1 MIDLDQKTDEEK
13 SAYFRQKDDETARYF
28 KSVDFDKIDER
39 VKVISEA
46 FDAKKERLQ
55 SCAEKTRFEEAWEE
69 FMAEC
74 AKTKTCGI
82 SFSNQ
87 ISAFEKSTGF
97 SFIFIFFCSQWLC
110 NRPKRIA
117 AVRSAIQPKND
128 EKIETLSLSE
138 MMAP

>member
-1 MIDLDQKTDEEK
+1 MNNLDQKTDEEK
-13 SAYFRQKDDETARYF
+13 AAYFRQKDDETARYF

-46 FDAKKERLQ
+46 FDAKKERLA
-55 SCAEKTRFEEAWEE
+55 SYSEKKRFEEAFEE
-69 FMAEC
+69 FLAEC

-117 AVRSAIQPKND
+117 AVRLAIQPKDD
-128 EKIETLSLSE
+128 EKISLFE
-138 MMAP
+138 MMTP

>member
-1 MIDLDQKTDEEK
+1 MNNLDKKTDDEK
-13 SAYFRQKDDETARYF
+13 ASYFRHKDDETARYF
-28 KSVDFDKIDER
+28 KSVDFIEVDER
-39 VKVISEA
+39 VKVICEA
-46 FDAKKERLQ
+46 FDEKKERLQ
-55 SCAEKTRFEEAWEE
+55 SYAEKQRFEEAWEE

-74 AKTKTCGI
+74 AKTKTFGI

-87 ISAFEKSTGF
+87 ISAFEKTTGF

-128 EKIETLSLSE
+128 EKISLFE